1 MRISQISIPVCL
13 ILIATFYSCSP
24 VPDHD
29 PARHRNEEVKVVP
42 RSSEHVGVAFYNCE
56 NLFDYHK
63 QPGKQDDDFTPEGKY
78 HYTREV
84 YEQKLHNIATVLQSM
99 SSKEN
104 GELAMAGL
112 AEIENDD
119 VLADLCA
126 QPELGNS
133 HFRHIC
139 HKGPDPRGINTGFIY
154 DPALFTLIAE
164 ETVPVIFESGGH
176 SRDILHVEGVLDGD
190 TVDVF
195 VNHWTSR
202 RNANSGSDEKRMM
215 AAKTVRG
222 AIDKVMNQHP
232 RTKVIVM
239 GDFNDNPTDASIT
252 DGLGAKEGKNGPPGD
267 LYDPFI
273 DIYKNGRGTEQFK
286 GDWNLFDQ
294 IMISGGWFTNI
305 GRLKE
310 ESADIYAPDFIKEQG
325 RGSRENPRRSFKGSK
340 WMNGYSDHFPVLMT
354 FRKI

>member
-1 MRISQISIPVCL
+1 MSIYRITISRICFVAL
-13 ILIATFYSCSP
+13 LVLFSCGQ
-24 VPDHD
+24 VPNND
-29 PARHRNEEVKVVP
+29 PARRHDDEAPVVA
-42 RSSEHVGVAFYNCE
+42 RSSDHIAVAFYNCE
-56 NLFDYHK
+56 NLFDYHH

-99 SSKEN
+99 SNKEN

-112 AEIENDD
+112 AEIENDE
-119 VLADLCA
+119 VLADLCS

-154 DPALFTLIAE
+154 DPSLFALIEE
-164 ETVPVIFESGGH
+164 ETIPVIFESGGH
-176 SRDILHVEGVLDGD
+176 SRDILHVSGVLDGD

-202 RNANSGSDEKRMM
+202 RNANAGSDDKRMM
-215 AAKTVRG
+215 AARTLHN
-222 AIDKVMNQHP
+222 AIAKVAKG
-232 RTKVIVM
+232 KVIVM
-239 GDFNDNPTDASIT
+239 GDFNDNPTDVSII
-252 DGLGAKEGKNGPPGD
+252 DGLGAKAEKDGLMDG

-273 DIYKNGRGTEQFK
+273 NIYKEGRGTEQFK

-294 IMISGGWFTNI
+294 ILISGNWLDGSR
-305 GRLKE
+305 GRLRE
-310 ESADIYAPDFIKEQG
+310 ESADIYAPDFIVARG
-325 RGSRENPRRSFKGSK
+325 RRGGDAPRRSFKGSK
-340 WMNGYSDHFPVLMT
+340 WMNGYSDHFPVVMR
-354 FRKI
+354 FRKG

>member
-1 MRISQISIPVCL
+1 MSISRISISVS
-13 ILIATFYSCSP
+13 LIAMVLLQACSP

-29 PARHRNEEVKVVP
+29 PARHRNEEVRIAP
-42 RSSEHVGVAFYNCE
+42 RSSDHIAVAFYNCE
-56 NLFDYHK
+56 NLFDYHH

-99 SSKEN
+99 SNKDN
-104 GELAMAGL
+104 GDLAIAGL
-112 AEIENDD
+112 AEIENDE

-133 HFRHIC
+133 HLRHIC

-154 DPALFTLIAE
+154 DPALFTLIEE
-164 ETVPVIFESGGH
+164 ETIPVIFESGGH
-176 SRDILHVEGVLDGD
+176 SRDILHVTGVLDGD
-190 TVDVF
+190 TVNVF

-215 AAKTVRG
+215 AARTVKN
-222 AIDKVMNQHP
+222 AINSTLDKQP
-232 RTKVIVM
+232 RHKVIVM

-252 DGLGAKEGKNGPPGD
+252 EGLGATERKNGAITD

-273 DIYKNGRGTEQFK
+273 EIYKSGRGTEQFK

-294 IMISGGWFTNI
+294 VMISGNWFTGI
-305 GRLKE
+305 GRLRE
-310 ESADIYAPDFIKEQG
+310 EAAAIYAPDFIKEQG

-340 WMNGYSDHFPVLMT
+340 WMNGYSDHFPVVMS